1 MATRRMFSDS
11 VTERDSFFD
20 LTHSAQTLYL
30 HLAMNADD
38 DGLVDNPKQIQRST
52 HVKKKDFLMLIERG
66 YVIDFESGI
75 VAIAH
80 WKVNNMIRKDRYKPT
95 FYLKEKSLL
104 RETATGVYE
113 KITPEEACA
122 DESVTKPQPI
132 DNRVDNQMAPQYS
145 LGEVSLGQDRLGEV
159 SLGEVSSVEPSAV
172 TVAYPYGSAGKHE
185 NENKNTQENT
195 NTSLLLRFADQTVYC
210 PSQRELEQWQS
221 RYPALNL
228 QTEFSDMQAWLYNNA
243 YKQNSRTPERF
254 VERWLNGSAKDP
266 KRQPAPLT
274 TDYEAFFEAA
284 SFYNR
289 AESED

>member
-11 VTERDSFFD
+11 VTERDAFFD
-20 LTHSAQTLYL
+20 LTHSAQTLYF

-159 SLGEVSSVEPSAV
+159 SLVEVSSVEPSAV
-172 TVAYPYGSAGKHE
+172 TGAYPYGAAGK

-195 NTSLLLRFADQTVYC
+195 NTSLFLRFADQTVYC
-210 PSQRELEQWQS
+210 PSPRDLEQWQS
-221 RYPALNL
+221 RYPMLNL
-228 QTEFSDMQAWLYNNA
+228 QTEFSDMQVWLCNNT
-243 YKQNSRTPERF
+243 YKQNSRTADRF
-254 VERWLNGSAKDP
+254 VERWLSGSAKDP
-266 KRQPAPLT
+266 KRQPAPSNP
-274 TDYEAFFEAA
+274 DYDAFFEAA
-284 SFYNR
+284 CLHNR
-289 AESED
+289 VERED